1 MKISNHYVVFIY
13 GQMNKKYSQLAEVVF
28 NNLALFAEISI
39 VKIFFYVL
47 NLLLQI
53 NI

>member
-1 MKISNHYVVFIY
+1 
-13 GQMNKKYSQLAEVVF
+13 MNKKYSQLAEVVF
-28 NNLALFAEISI
+28 KNLALFAEISI